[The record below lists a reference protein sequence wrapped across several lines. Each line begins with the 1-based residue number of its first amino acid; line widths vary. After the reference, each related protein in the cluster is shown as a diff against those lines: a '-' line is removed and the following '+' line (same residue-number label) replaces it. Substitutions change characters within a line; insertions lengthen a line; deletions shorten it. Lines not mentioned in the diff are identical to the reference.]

1 MRVQIFECRACGSQ
15 TVTLS
20 AVDRGTCP
28 RCGELLRPMG
38 ALQVSIAWG
47 TEEFSGM
54 DEVSETPREDLRTAP
69 LDFWDSDPYFRG

>member
-1 MRVQIFECRACGSQ
+1 
-15 TVTLS
+15 
-20 AVDRGTCP
+20 
-28 RCGELLRPMG
+28 MG